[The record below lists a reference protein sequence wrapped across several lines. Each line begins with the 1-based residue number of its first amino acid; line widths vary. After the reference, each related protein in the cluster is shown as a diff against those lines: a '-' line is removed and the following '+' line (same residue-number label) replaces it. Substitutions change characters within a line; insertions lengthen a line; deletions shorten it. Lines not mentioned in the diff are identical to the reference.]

1 MPQFPLSARLRK
13 LTRPLLMSANIL
25 VWADIPVTN
34 LARATRFY
42 SVVLGKPV
50 FEVPGMELSVLP
62 NAEVGASGCLAV
74 MKDNIPAQKG
84 PLIYLSVEGRLNAAI
99 EAVQSNGGEIL
110 QPRESIAPHGFRALI
125 LDSEGN
131 RIALH
136 SQTE

>member
-1 MPQFPLSARLRK
+1 
-13 LTRPLLMSANIL
+13 MSANIL

-42 SVVLGKPV
+42 SAVLAKPV

-110 QPRESIAPHGFRALI
+110 QPKESIAPHGFRALI

>member
-1 MPQFPLSARLRK
+1 
-13 LTRPLLMSANIL
+13 MSANIL

-42 SVVLGKPV
+42 SAVLGQPV